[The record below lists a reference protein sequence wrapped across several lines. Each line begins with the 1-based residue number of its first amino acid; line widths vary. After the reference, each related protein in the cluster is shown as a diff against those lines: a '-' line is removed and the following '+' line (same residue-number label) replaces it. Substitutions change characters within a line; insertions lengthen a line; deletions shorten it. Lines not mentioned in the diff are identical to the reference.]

1 MDPTSVVVASPCA
14 SLTSELC
21 TLLTNRGLTVELL
34 SDQSQASGLLARSQ
48 EHLCCNVWELVFER
62 TGDRPALDLVAFA

>member
-1 MDPTSVVVASPCA
+1 MDPTSAVVASPCA

-21 TLLTNRGLTVELL
+21 TLLTNRRLTVELL

-48 EHLCCNVWELVFER
+48 EHLRCNVWELVIER
-62 TGDRPALDLVAFA
+62 TGDRPGRDFVAFA